1 MAAGTAL
8 EQQGVGRAGSPGVR
22 NFRQALASPQ
32 PGIAFVHDPVATP
45 YHQEGAMTRQQW
57 FAGLVLALATAGCAA
72 RGVQVAELKNQ
83 PTRYH
88 DRTVRI
94 SGVVNNSWG
103 IPLVPFQLY
112 SVDDGTGQITVVSHT
127 GRAPAKGTRVQVKGK
142 VNELATLGGQALG
155 LHIEESN
162 RKISR

>member
-1 MAAGTAL
+1 
-8 EQQGVGRAGSPGVR
+8 
-22 NFRQALASPQ
+22 
-32 PGIAFVHDPVATP
+32 
-45 YHQEGAMTRQQW
+45 MTRQQW

-94 SGVVNNSWG
+94 IGVVNNSWG

-112 SVDDGTGQITVVSHT
+112 SVDDGTGQITVVSHA
-127 GRAPAKGTRVQVKGK
+127 GRAPGKGTRVEVKGK